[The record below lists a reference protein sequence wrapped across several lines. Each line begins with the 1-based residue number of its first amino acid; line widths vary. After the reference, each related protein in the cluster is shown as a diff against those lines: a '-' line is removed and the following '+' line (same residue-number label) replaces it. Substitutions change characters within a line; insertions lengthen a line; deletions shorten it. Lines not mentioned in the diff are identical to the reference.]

1 MLQPETLI
9 ETACQQTG
17 LSDFGGDSFR
27 EGLDVLCESVSAEA
41 QLNAFGQM
49 AVPGAIVG
57 ALSNRLRITDWIKR
71 HPGVSDEQIESPLVV
86 IGMFRAGTTF
96 LTYLLEQ
103 DPAHRPLF
111 RWEAG
116 NCIPPPDPRTVA
128 DDPRIAAT
136 RATMEMM
143 DKLDPRS
150 RVVQSEEPDGP
161 TECISVTN
169 QDFKSVVYEAMT
181 NIPTYGAWLK
191 DADLTSAYEYHR
203 KVLQVLQSGG
213 VRGRWSLKAPA
224 HAMNLEALHAVYPD
238 ARLVVTHR
246 DPLVVT
252 ASACSLI
259 TTLTRT
265 FSDADHHLYIG
276 EHWIE
281 MLERSVA
288 GLNRFRDANPDVKI
302 VDVHYADLNR
312 APLDTL
318 RRVYREFGGELQGA
332 ALAAMTRR
340 LEVRKKDRFGKH
352 GYTLAD
358 YGIDSG
364 ELLERF
370 KPYIE
375 RYGIPLE
382 SAAR

>member
-9 ETACQQTG
+9 ETACAQTG
-17 LSDFGGDSFR
+17 LTDFGGDSFR
-27 EGLDVLCESVSAEA
+27 EGLAVLCESVSTEA
-41 QLNAFGQM
+41 QLNDFGKM
-49 AVPGAIVG
+49 AMPGAIVG
-57 ALSNRLRITDWIKR
+57 ALSNRLKVTDWVKR
-71 HPGVSDEQIESPLVV
+71 HPGVADERIEAPMVV

-116 NCIPPPDPRTVA
+116 NCVPPPDPATVA

-136 RATMEMM
+136 RAAMEMM
-143 DKLDPRS
+143 NKLDPRH

-169 QDFKSVVYEAMT
+169 QDFKSLVYEAMA

-191 DADLTSAYEYHR
+191 DADMSSAYDYHR
-203 KVLQVLQSGG
+203 TVLQVLQSGG

-224 HAMNLEALHAVYPD
+224 HALNLEALHAVYPD

-246 DPLVVT
+246 DPLVVVT
-252 ASACSLI
+252 SACSLL

-265 FSDADHHLYIG
+265 FSDADHKAYIAS
-276 EHWIE
+276 HWTE
-281 MLERSVA
+281 MLERSVD
-288 GLNRFRDANPDVKI
+288 GVNRFRDANPGVKI

-312 APLDTL
+312 DPLETL
-318 RRVYREFGGELQGA
+318 RRVYAEFGEELQGE
-332 ALAAMTRR
+332 ALAAMTVHV
-340 LEVRKKDRFGKH
+340 ESHKKGRFGKH
-352 GYTLAD
+352 GYAPEE
-358 YGIDSG
+358 YGLNPG
-364 ELLERF
+364 EIAERF
-370 KPYIE
+370 QPYVE

-382 SAAR
+382 TR

>member
-1 MLQPETLI
+1 M
-9 ETACQQTG
+9 
-17 LSDFGGDSFR
+17 
-27 EGLDVLCESVSAEA
+27 
-41 QLNAFGQM
+41 
-49 AVPGAIVG
+49 
-57 ALSNRLRITDWIKR
+57 
-71 HPGVSDEQIESPLVV
+71 VV

-116 NCIPPPDPRTVA
+116 NCIPPPDPATVA

-143 DKLDPRS
+143 DRLDPRN

-191 DADLTSAYEYHR
+191 DADLTSAYDYHR

-213 VRGRWSLKAPA
+213 LRGRWSLKAPA

-246 DPLVVT
+246 DPTVVV

-265 FSDADHHLYIG
+265 FSDADRHLYIG
-276 EHWIE
+276 EHWTQ

-302 VDVHYADLNR
+302 VDVHYADMNR
-312 APLDTL
+312 DPLGTL
-318 RRVYREFGGELQGA
+318 TRVYAAFGDELKGE

-340 LEVRKKDRFGKH
+340 LETRQKNRFGQH

-358 YGIDSG
+358 YGLEQG
-364 ELLERF
+364 ALLERF
-370 KPYIE
+370 EPYIE

-382 SAAR
+382 TR

>member
-1 MLQPETLI
+1 MLRPEALI
-9 ETACQQTG
+9 ETACEQTG

-27 EGLDVLCESVSAEA
+27 EGLAVLCDSVSAEA
-41 QLNAFGQM
+41 QLNEFGKM

-57 ALSNRLRITDWIKR
+57 ALSNRLKVTDWVKR
-71 HPGVSDEQIESPLVV
+71 RPGVADERIESPMVV

-116 NCIPPPDPRTVA
+116 NCVPPPDPATVA

-143 DKLDPRS
+143 DKLDPRN
-150 RVVQSEEPDGP
+150 RVVQSEEADGP
-161 TECISVTN
+161 TECISVTS
-169 QDFKSVVYEAMT
+169 QDFKSLVYEAMT

-191 DADLTSAYEYHR
+191 DADLGSAYAYHR

-238 ARLVVTHR
+238 ARMVVTHR
-246 DPLVVT
+246 DPTVVV

-265 FSDADHHLYIG
+265 FSDADRHAYIG
-276 EHWIE
+276 AHWTG
-281 MLERSVA
+281 MLERSVD
-288 GLNRFRDANPDVKI
+288 GLNRFRDANPGVKI
-302 VDVHYADLNR
+302 VDVHYADMNR
-312 APLDTL
+312 DPLGTLTRVYAEFGDTL
-318 RRVYREFGGELQGA
+318 EGE

-340 LEVRKKDRFGKH
+340 LEIRKKNRFGEH

-358 YGIDSG
+358 YGLRHG
-364 ELLERF
+364 AVLERF

-375 RYGIPLE
+375 RYSIPLE
-382 SAAR
+382 GARA

>member
-1 MLQPETLI
+1 MLQPEALI
-9 ETACQQTG
+9 EAACVQTG

-27 EGLDVLCESVSAEA
+27 EGLAVLCESVSTEA
-41 QLNAFGQM
+41 QLNDFGQM

-57 ALSNRLRITDWIKR
+57 ALANRLKVTDWIKR
-71 HPGVSDEQIESPLVV
+71 HPGVADEQIESPLVV

-116 NCIPPPDPRTVA
+116 NSVPPPDPATVA
-128 DDPRIAAT
+128 DDPRIAAM

-143 DKLDPRS
+143 DKLDPRNK
-150 RVVQSEEPDGP
+150 VVQSEEPDGP

-169 QDFKSVVYEAMT
+169 QDFKSLVYEAMT

-203 KVLQVLQSGG
+203 KALQVLQSGG

-224 HAMNLEALHAVYPD
+224 HVLNLEALHAVYPD

-246 DPLVVT
+246 DPTVVV
-252 ASACSLI
+252 ASVCSLV
-259 TTLTRT
+259 TTLTKT

-276 EHWIE
+276 RHWTE
-281 MLERSVA
+281 MLERSVN
-288 GLNRFRDANPDVKI
+288 GLNRFRDANPGVKI
-302 VDVHYADLNR
+302 VDVHYAEMNR
-312 APLDTL
+312 DPLGTIS
-318 RRVYREFGGELQGA
+318 RIYAEFGDVLEGE
-332 ALAAMTRR
+332 ALAAMQRR
-340 LEVRKKDRFGKH
+340 LESRTKNRFGKH
-352 GYTLAD
+352 AYTLAD
-358 YGIDSG
+358 YGLEHG
-364 ELLERF
+364 AVLERF
-370 KPYIE
+370 APYIA

-382 SAAR
+382 GAGR